1 MRRVVVTGLGVVSSI
16 GNDLETFWSSL
27 ENGIS
32 GIDWVKAFDASN
44 FYSKVAGEV
53 TDFDPLKYMDRKEA
67 RRNSRFVQFGVASSV
82 QAMEDSGLNPEKL
95 DLLKA
100 GVIYGVG
107 MGGMG
112 VIEEQN
118 RILDTKGPDRVS
130 PFLITMTIPN
140 MAAGTISIK
149 SGFKGPSLT
158 ISTACASSTNAIGE
172 AFKMIR
178 NGDLNVAIA
187 GGAESTVTPLAFA
200 GFGALTA
207 LTTQPPETACRPFDK
222 NRDGFTIAEGSATLI
237 LEEYE
242 HALKRGAKIYAEIV
256 GYGSND
262 DAGHITAPDPEGK
275 GATLAIK
282 EALDTADINPDLV
295 DYINAHGTSTPL
307 NDLMETMAIKTVF
320 GERKSLN
327 ISSTKSMHG
336 HALGATGAIEAVAT
350 LLSMEKR
357 KVPPTINLKERDEKC
372 PLNYTPENAVEKTII
387 YAMSNSFG
395 FGGHNATIL
404 FKKL

>member
-1 MRRVVVTGLGVVSSI
+1 MKRVVVTGLGVVSSI
-16 GNDLETFWSSL
+16 GNDLKTFWDSL
-27 ENGIS
+27 ENGVS
-32 GIDWVKAFDASN
+32 GIGWVKSFDASEY
-44 FYSKVAGEV
+44 YSKVAGEV
-53 TDFDPLKYMDRKEA
+53 KDFDPLKYMDRKEV
-67 RRNSRFVQFGVASSV
+67 RRNSRFVQFGVASSL
-82 QAMEDSGLNPEKL
+82 QAMEDSGLKTEEL
-95 DLLKA
+95 DPLRA

-112 VIEEQN
+112 VLEEQN
-118 RILDTKGPDRVS
+118 RVLDSKGPGRVS

-149 SGFKGPSLT
+149 AGFKGPSLT

-178 NGDLNVAIA
+178 NGDLDVAIA
-187 GGAESTVTPLAFA
+187 GGAESTVTPLAYA

-242 HALKRGAKIYAEIV
+242 HAVKRGAKIYAEMV

-275 GATLAIK
+275 GAALAIK
-282 EALDTADINPDLV
+282 EAIDTAEINPDQV

-307 NDLMETMAIKTVF
+307 NDRMESMAVKSIF
-320 GERKSLN
+320 GMRESLN

-336 HALGATGAIEAVAT
+336 HALGAAGAIEATAT
-350 LLSMEKR
+350 ILAMKNK
-357 KVPPTINLKERDEKC
+357 KVPPTINLKEADENC
-372 PLNYTPENAVEKTII
+372 PLNYTPEKAVGKTII

-395 FGGHNATIL
+395 FGGHNASIL